1 MEEGAAV
8 ISLEKIFLWES
19 EQNGLYSELIKS
31 FMENGKAIPGS
42 IAVEYLKCRLKA
54 EDRRGNIVVKGFPN
68 SVNQLECWNEEVGDS
83 IRISEIILY
92 EFNRTDVDLYYKEK
106 SR

>member
-54 EDRRGNIVVKGFPN
+54 EDRRGNIVVKSVRANNVPVVPYFHLILSSPN
-68 SVNQLECWNEEVGDS
+68 N
-83 IRISEIILY
+83 
-92 EFNRTDVDLYYKEK
+92 FAYKLCC
-106 SR
+106 SHDG